1 MSPRLSV
8 LPSYRMSENL
18 ISSVQSTDLQA
29 AQVAA
34 NITADLLARQCK
46 QELFLITAVGA
57 AVTECLSLDPS
68 FERKGELCAEAFAC
82 LLATPAT
89 LLQHLTI
96 HAHDLEMLNE
106 ARRHAETET
115 KAAGS

>member
-1 MSPRLSV
+1 
-8 LPSYRMSENL
+8 MSENL

-29 AQVAA
+29 AQADA
-34 NITADLLARQCK
+34 DLTADLLARQCT
-46 QELFLITAVGA
+46 QGVFVITAVGA
-57 AVTECLSLDPS
+57 AVTRCLALDPS
-68 FERKGELCAEAFAC
+68 FERKPMLCAEAFAC

-89 LLQHLTI
+89 LLKYLTA
-96 HAHDLEMLNE
+96 HMHDLETLGE

>member
-1 MSPRLSV
+1 MP
-8 LPSYRMSENL
+8 ENS
-18 ISSVQSTDLQA
+18 ISSMQSTNLQA
-29 AQVAA
+29 AQAA
-34 NITADLLARQCK
+34 ADLTADLLARQCK

-68 FERKGELCAEAFAC
+68 CERKGELCAEAFAC

-96 HAHDLEMLNE
+96 HAHDLEMLKE
-106 ARRHAETET
+106 ARRHAETEA